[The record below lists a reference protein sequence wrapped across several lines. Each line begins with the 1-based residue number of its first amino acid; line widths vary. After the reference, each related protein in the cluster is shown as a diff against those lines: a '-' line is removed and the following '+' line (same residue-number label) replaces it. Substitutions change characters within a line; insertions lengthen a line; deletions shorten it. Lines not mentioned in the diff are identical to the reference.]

1 LRILD
6 IFLSS
11 LALFFLALPLFL
23 VAVILRL
30 TGEGKVIFIQER
42 IGRYGERFGLIKLAT
57 MLENSPNI
65 GTKTL
70 TVSEDPRILPFGK
83 ILRKTKVNELTQI
96 LNILSGS
103 MSIIG
108 PRPMTEQMISFY
120 TEHEKKSILSVRP
133 GLSGIG
139 SLMFRNEENVL
150 RYVEN
155 PLLFYKNTI
164 GPYKANLEIWYVNNR
179 SIFLYCK
186 LILLTLY
193 AIIFSKKID
202 FWKTFHNLPMPPK
215 ELWSEFGYKKNRFT
229 GNDSDNNES
238 RDQK

>member
-1 LRILD
+1 MRILD
-6 IFLSS
+6 VFLSS
-11 LALFFLALPLFL
+11 IALLFLALPLFL

-30 TGEGKVIFIQER
+30 TGEGKIIFIQER
-42 IGRYGERFGLIKLAT
+42 IGRYGERFGLIKLVT

-96 LNILSGS
+96 LNVLSGS

-120 TEHEKKSILSVRP
+120 SEYEKKNILSVRP

-139 SLMFRNEENVL
+139 SLMFRNEEDVL
-150 RYVEN
+150 RDVEN

-164 GPYKANLEIWYVNNR
+164 GPYKANLEIWYINNC

-193 AIIFSKKID
+193 VIVFAKKID
-202 FWKTFHNLPMPPK
+202 FWKTFNNLPTPPK
-215 ELWSEFGYKKNRFT
+215 ELWSELGYKKNKFT
-229 GNDSDNNES
+229 ECDADNN
-238 RDQK
+238 KL

>member
-1 LRILD
+1 MRILD

-30 TGEGKVIFIQER
+30 TGEGKVIFIQKR
-42 IGRYGERFGLIKLAT
+42 IGRYGKKFGLIKLAT

-96 LNILSGS
+96 LNILFGS

-120 TEHEKKSILSVRP
+120 TEQERKIILSVRP

-150 RYVEN
+150 RYTEN
-155 PLLFYKNTI
+155 PLLFYKSTI
-164 GPYKANLEIWYVNNR
+164 GPYKANLEIWYVNNC
-179 SIFLYCK
+179 SILLYSK
-186 LILLTLY
+186 LIVLTLY
-193 AIIFSKKID
+193 AVIFSKKID
-202 FWKTFHNLPMPPK
+202 FWKTFHDLPIPPK
-215 ELWSEFGYKKNRFT
+215 DLWSEFGYKQNRFT
-229 GNDSDNNES
+229 GNGSDTN
-238 RDQK
+238 